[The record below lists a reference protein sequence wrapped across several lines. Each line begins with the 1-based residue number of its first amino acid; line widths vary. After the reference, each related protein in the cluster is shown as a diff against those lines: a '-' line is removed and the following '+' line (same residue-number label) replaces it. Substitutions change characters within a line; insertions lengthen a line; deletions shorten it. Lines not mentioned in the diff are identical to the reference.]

1 MHFLKLLRYL
11 KIMNYLKKGSII
23 VVVALLVS
31 AINSCG
37 NLDQSNWKWE
47 TINATGAPTA
57 RHEAAFVA
65 HNGKIYLIGGRR
77 INPTDVFD
85 PRTNTWTAKSPTPI
99 ELHHFQPV
107 VVDDAIYLMGA
118 MTGQWPAEI
127 PLDRVLIYYPDR
139 DEYEY
144 SHEIPE
150 DRRRG
155 GAGVVYH
162 NQKIYMVGGI
172 TNGHMDGFKPWL
184 DEYDPQTGEWRVL
197 PDAPNAR
204 DHFQAAVI
212 DNKLYAF
219 AGRVSSR
226 ATGED
231 MSRTIL
237 HGNIFDF
244 TTEQWL
250 PVTNNQ
256 AIPTMRAGTATFS
269 WNDEL
274 IIGGGESAVQKAAHS
289 QVEAFNGSTGQ
300 WISWPSL
307 VEGRHGSGFAVVDDY
322 VYIASGSGNRGG
334 GPELATIE
342 RLKLPRKSL
351 KAQQHEIDK
360 TPVYSQW
367 HMLELSFIG
376 PETNETAADN
386 PFLNY
391 HLNVSFKHADIQYN
405 IRGFYAADGQ
415 AAETGADA
423 GNVWKVR
430 FTPDRPGLWHYQAV
444 LYQGDSVAL
453 SDDPNPA
460 LAVAWPSGRRA
471 LAKDNGPFMVT
482 PTDADD
488 PDFRAF
494 GRIEATDGYFRFLE
508 SQRYWL
514 KGGADSPE
522 NFLAYRDFDGTYR
535 MQASSRDGEAST
547 TTEVHHYNDH
557 IRDWLPGDPSW
568 QQGKGKSII
577 GAINY
582 LASKGMNVVYFL
594 VNNINGDGKDV
605 WPYVKPD
612 DFTRFD
618 VSKLEQW
625 EVLFNHMQSKGIML
639 HVVLQET
646 ENETMLDNGDTGPLR
661 KLYLNEMIA
670 RFGHHNG
677 LKWNVGE
684 ENGPADFSPVAQ
696 DHRQR
701 RDMIS
706 YLKANDPYNHPVL
719 LHTHSHDPPRADVL
733 DQILGFDEL
742 DGLSLQVGQ
751 RENAAAVV
759 REWRQKSTDAGH
771 RWIITMDEIGQWDT
785 GAKQDADDPG
795 HESLRRYVL
804 WGTLLS
810 GAAGVEWYFGA
821 NNEHNDLTTEDWRTR
836 DRLWEL
842 TKYAL
847 DFFNSHLP
855 YWEMEPLPQLINSSN
870 AYCLGKA
877 GEIYAIYLPGPGH
890 YSIDLKSVEGRFE
903 VKWYD
908 PLSGGVLQD
917 GTIQS
922 VDGNEVRSLGWPLRN
937 PNGDQVVLLS
947 RSNES

>member
-1 MHFLKLLRYL
+1 MRYVNINTTIF
-11 KIMNYLKKGSII
+11 KISRKIALNLI
-23 VVVALLVS
+23 VVIGLGFLV
-31 AINSCG
+31 ICCG
-37 NLDQSNWKWE
+37 GPPANWHWE
-47 TINATGAPTA
+47 TIEATGEPTA

-65 HNGKIYLIGGRR
+65 YKDKLYLIGGRR

-85 PRTNTWTAKSPTPI
+85 PQTNTWTAKAPTPI

-107 VVDDAIYLMGA
+107 VVDDGIYLMGA
-118 MTGQWPAEI
+118 MTGGWPTET
-127 PLDRVLIYYPDR
+127 PLESVLIYYPDR

-150 DRRRG
+150 NRRRG

-162 NQKIYMVGGI
+162 NQKIYLVGGI

-184 DEYDPQTGEWRVL
+184 DEYDPKTGEWRVL
-197 PDAPNAR
+197 PDAPNSR

-212 DNKLYAF
+212 GNKLYAF
-219 AGRVSSR
+219 GGRVSSR

-231 MSRTIL
+231 MSRTIQ

-244 TTEQWL
+244 ETEQWL

-256 AIPTMRAGTATFS
+256 AIPTMRAGTAAFS
-269 WNDEL
+269 WNDDL
-274 IIGGGESAVQKAAHS
+274 IVAGGESAVQEAAHS
-289 QVEAFNGSTGQ
+289 QVEAFNSQTGQ
-300 WISWPSL
+300 WVEWPSL

-334 GPELATIE
+334 GPELTTIE
-342 RLKLPRKSL
+342 RLKLPGKSL
-351 KAQQHEIDK
+351 RSEQAEVDS
-360 TPVYSQW
+360 TPVYSQY
-367 HMLELSFIG
+367 HMVELSFAG
-376 PETNETAADN
+376 PETNEDDADN
-386 PFLNY
+386 PFFNY
-391 HLNVSFKHADIQYN
+391 QLTVQFKHADIQYD

-415 AAETGADA
+415 AYETSADA

-430 FTPDRPGLWHYQAV
+430 FTPDRPGLWTYKAM
-444 LYQGDSVAL
+444 LYHGDSVSL
-453 SDDPNPA
+453 MPNPDPSLA
-460 LAVAWPSGRRA
+460 VPLAVADNSGS
-471 LAKDNGPFMVT
+471 FMVT
-482 PTDADD
+482 RTDKDG

-494 GRIEATDGYFRFLE
+494 GRIEAHNGYFRYAGTG
-508 SQRYWL
+508 RYWL

-522 NFLAYRDFDGTYR
+522 NFLAYSDFDGTYR
-535 MQASSRDGEAST
+535 IQASSRQGEAST
-547 TTEVHHYNDH
+547 NNQIHRYAPHLQ
-557 IRDWLPGDPSW
+557 DWQSGDPSW
-568 QQGKGKSII
+568 QQDKGKSMI

-582 LASKGMNVVYFL
+582 LASKGMNVAYFL

-605 WPYVKPD
+605 WPYVDPN

-625 EVLFNHMQSKGIML
+625 EIVFRHMQSKGILL

-661 KLYLNEMIA
+661 KLYLNEMMA

-677 LKWNVGE
+677 LIWNIGE
-684 ENGPADFSPVAQ
+684 ENGPANFTPVAQ
-696 DHRQR
+696 NDRQR

-706 YLKANDPYNHPVL
+706 YLKVNDPYNHPVL

-733 DQILGFDEL
+733 DQILGFDQL

-751 RENAAAVV
+751 RENAASVV
-759 REWRQKSTDAGH
+759 REWRKKSMDAGH
-771 RWIITMDEIGQWDT
+771 RWLIAMDEIGKWDT
-785 GAKQDADDPG
+785 GAKQDADDPD

-836 DRLWEL
+836 DRLWEI
-842 TKYAL
+842 TEYAL
-847 DFFNSHLP
+847 DFFEEHLS
-855 YWEMEPLPQLINSSN
+855 YWEMEPTPELINSRD
-870 AYCLGKA
+870 AYCLSQA
-877 GEIYAIYLPGPGH
+877 GSIYALYLPGPGN
-890 YSIDLKSVEGRFE
+890 YRLDLSSVQGDF
-903 VKWYD
+903 VIGWYD
-908 PLSGGVLQD
+908 PLAGGDIQKGSLETVTGGNIVDLGSPPAESAGGGQD
-917 GTIQS
+917 
-922 VDGNEVRSLGWPLRN
+922 W
-937 PNGDQVVLLS
+937 VVLVS
-947 RSNES
+947 PKQE